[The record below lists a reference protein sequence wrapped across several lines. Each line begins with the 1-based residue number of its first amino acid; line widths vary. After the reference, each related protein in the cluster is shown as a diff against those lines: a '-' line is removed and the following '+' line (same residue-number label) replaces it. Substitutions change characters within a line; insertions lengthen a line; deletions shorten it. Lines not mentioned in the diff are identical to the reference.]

1 MDSNHRFL
9 LLEAIIL
16 PAKSQQLLKVKSLVQ
31 EVMSLNLY
39 IGWNVFSQMVA
50 VNLNLC
56 FKRLKIREKRPGKAH
71 FKIGSFF
78 K

>member
-39 IGWNVFSQMVA
+39 IGWNVVSQMVA

-56 FKRLKIREKRPGKAH
+56 FKRLKINAKRGQGRPISK
-71 FKIGSFF
+71 
-78 K
+78 